1 MLLMIQE
8 VALPQM
14 IRIMS
19 FLAVA
24 QLFQKWSS
32 ERTKFDLC
40 VSIQGISSMKIIFF
54 FWVSFDFSMN
64 RSNKWNASFQLEGSS
79 FTFFIPAEYSDS
91 VNSLSCSLSEA
102 PYIPVC

>member
-1 MLLMIQE
+1 MIQE

-40 VSIQGISSMKIIFF
+40 VSIQGISSMKMIFF
-54 FWVSFDFSMN
+54 CVSFDFSMN
-64 RSNKWNASFQLEGSS
+64 RSNKWNASFQLEGRF
-79 FTFFIPAEYSDS
+79 FTFLMPAEYSDS